1 MRRLT
6 LLSFAFA
13 LLLPL
18 SVFSAK
24 TKKAVYIILDG
35 IPADVIERLDPPAIK
50 AVAAEGG
57 YSRAYCGGTV
67 GRYDQTP
74 TISAV
79 GYNCIL
85 TATWANKHEVWDN
98 SPKPDY
104 NYWSIFRIAKEQK
117 KNFKT
122 GLYSSWTDNRTVLLG
137 EGLPETGNLKI
148 DYVADGLDLD
158 TKNYPKEK
166 DDLHIFKIDEAISE
180 AAAEGIRNDAPD
192 MSWVYLWYTDDAGH
206 YYGNGDFMDEYVMKA
221 DKQVERIREAV
232 KYREANYDEEWLLIV
247 TTDHGRG
254 PDGYH
259 HGGQS
264 ERERTSWIATNV
276 QPNAH
281 FAAPL
286 LSIVDI
292 APTICRYLGFEVPT
306 DVLWEQD
313 GMPFI
318 GKADIAGIRIDR
330 SRKRKHPS
338 GDSGRPLFYSGKQ
351 VGKAASTDTPE
362 SILGT
367 DCRFPVRPERP
378 RSSLKTNRAARK
390 DGPASSM
397 HTTYSAFKISRI
409 LIAAVEIGV
418 PGPKIAAAPALYRS
432 S

>member
-24 TKKAVYIILDG
+24 TKKAVYVILDG

-122 GLYSSWTDNRTVLLG
+122 VLYSSWTDNRTVLLG

-330 SRKRKHPS
+330 KGNAVELGWTSLNDKATATVYAARS
-338 GDSGRPLFYSGKQ
+338 NNFKQ
-351 VGKAASTDTPE
+351 GSPDRWVKVGKVKAGAGSFTYDLSANPDGFYKFAVVTPNNH
-362 SILGT
+362 LT
-367 DCRFPVRPERP
+367 CW
-378 RSSLKTNRAARK
+378 
-390 DGPASSM
+390 
-397 HTTYSAFKISRI
+397 
-409 LIAAVEIGV
+409 
-418 PGPKIAAAPALYRS
+418 APAK
-432 S
+432 

>member
-24 TKKAVYIILDG
+24 TKKAVYVILDG

-259 HGGQS
+259 HGG
-264 ERERTSWIATNV
+264 
-276 QPNAH
+276 
-281 FAAPL
+281 
-286 LSIVDI
+286 
-292 APTICRYLGFEVPT
+292 
-306 DVLWEQD
+306 
-313 GMPFI
+313 
-318 GKADIAGIRIDR
+318 
-330 SRKRKHPS
+330 
-338 GDSGRPLFYSGKQ
+338 
-351 VGKAASTDTPE
+351 
-362 SILGT
+362 
-367 DCRFPVRPERP
+367 
-378 RSSLKTNRAARK
+378 
-390 DGPASSM
+390 
-397 HTTYSAFKISRI
+397 
-409 LIAAVEIGV
+409 
-418 PGPKIAAAPALYRS
+418 
-432 S
+432 